1 MKKTGTLLPL
11 LFAAST
17 YAHGILTSMTING
30 KSYMGN
36 GLSGNGGTT
45 IDSIIRQ
52 VSAQDPVKGAS
63 NTALSCGTNSQPAT
77 LIASVNPGDELGFSW
92 KGAGGGNVCIFI
104 FYLSTTDL
112 LIVASQYRPD
122 AYIPSLM
129 RLNNKRQV

>member
-1 MKKTGTLLPL
+1 MKKTGTFLPL

-17 YAHGILTSMTING
+17 YAHGILHSMTING
-30 KSYMGN
+30 QPYMGN

-77 LIASVNPGDELGFSW
+77 LIASVNPGDQLGFNW

-104 FYLSTTDL
+104 CYLSTTDL
-112 LIVASQYRPD
+112 FIVASQYRPD

-129 RLNNKRQV
+129 RLNNK